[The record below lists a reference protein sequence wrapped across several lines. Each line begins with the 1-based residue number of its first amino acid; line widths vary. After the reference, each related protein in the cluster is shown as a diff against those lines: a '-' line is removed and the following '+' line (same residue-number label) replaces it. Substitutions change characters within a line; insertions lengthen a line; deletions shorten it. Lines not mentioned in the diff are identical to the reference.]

1 MSIMF
6 NVAMTMFAGAYGAV
20 ATACHQVA
28 ISVFMIGNL
37 SAEPFSQCAQSFLA
51 SIGSMK
57 RRGPEEHGYLVSAMW
72 LLVKVTVVV
81 GALMGLL
88 TAGMCAVPS
97 LFTTDAVIGAKVGV
111 AAPIVGFAAGSRHQ
125 RVAFRFCERRRCA
138 IDHRLAQH
146 LILLAILNVKT
157 GFVTS
162 VWTAGASMPSGWRRT
177 LPESCT

>member
-6 NVAMTMFAGAYGAV
+6 NFVAMTMFAGAYGAV

-111 AAPIVGFAAGSRHQ
+111 AAPIVGFAFANGDLIYSSIT
-125 RVAFRFCERRRCA
+125 ALLN
-138 IDHRLAQH
+138 IP
-146 LILLAILNVKT
+146 ILLAILNA
-157 GFVTS
+157 
-162 VWTAGASMPSGWRRT
+162 AGK
-177 LPESCT
+177 